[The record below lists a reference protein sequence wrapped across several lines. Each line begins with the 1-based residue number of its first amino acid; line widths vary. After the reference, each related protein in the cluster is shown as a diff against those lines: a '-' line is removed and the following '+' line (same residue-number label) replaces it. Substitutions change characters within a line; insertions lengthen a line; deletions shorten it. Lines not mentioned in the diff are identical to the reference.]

1 MRAVFAIGNPGSRY
15 SDTRHNVGFMLLDY
29 FAQSLD
35 LSFKASKQNY
45 YFAEG
50 ELEGSPFILVRPGTY
65 VNLSGV
71 AASDFLSEHKLDPE
85 DFLVLYDDLNLNLA
99 QLKIKLSGGD
109 GGHNG
114 ISSIIYHL
122 ASDKFPRLRI
132 GIGRNFPQGGMVDY
146 VLGSFSEEEFKA
158 LEPAFKMGSQMLA
171 EYIKGGVKSMLDFY
185 SRVSRQSALPEHD
198 GLGEANNPKEEGR
211 KENNSKELD
220 SGK

>member
-15 SDTRHNVGFMLLDY
+15 ASTRHNVGFMLLDY
-29 FAQSLD
+29 FAQRFD
-35 LSFKASKQNY
+35 VSFKASIKSY

-50 ELEGSPFILVRPGTY
+50 ELDGSPFILIRPSTY

-71 AASDFLSEHKLDPE
+71 AASDFISEHKLDLE
-85 DFLVLYDDLNLNLA
+85 DFLVLYDDLNLPLA

-114 ISSIIYHL
+114 ISSVIYHL

-132 GIGRNFPQGGMVDY
+132 GIGRNFSQGQMVDY
-146 VLGSFSEEEFKA
+146 VLGSFSEEEFQA
-158 LEPAFKMGSQMLA
+158 LEPAFKTGSLML
-171 EYIKGGVKSMLDFY
+171 EEFIKGGLKKMLDFY
-185 SRVSRQSALPEHD
+185 SRASRPDAPQKDEEAED
-198 GLGEANNPKEEGR
+198 GTEETPSG
-211 KENNSKELD
+211 N